1 MLIKAEQR
9 YIRMSPMK
17 IRKVADAVRGIDSP
31 ARVIEY
37 LQFANRRASIPLS
50 KAMKQA
56 VANAKNNMKLSE
68 YNLVVREIQIGEGP
82 RYKRFRAG
90 SRGMAKPI
98 IKRTSHIRV
107 VLETKIQENP
117 KSEARNSK
125 QIENSKLK

>member
-1 MLIKAEQR
+1 M
-9 YIRMSPMK
+9 
-17 IRKVADAVRGIDSP
+17 RGIDSP

-68 YNLVVREIQIGEGP
+68 DNLVVREIQIGEGP